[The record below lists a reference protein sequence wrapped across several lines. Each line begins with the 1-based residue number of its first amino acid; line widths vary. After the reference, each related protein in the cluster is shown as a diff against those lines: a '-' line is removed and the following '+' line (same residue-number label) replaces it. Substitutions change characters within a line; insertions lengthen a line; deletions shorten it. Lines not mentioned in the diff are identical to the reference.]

1 MSINYIYPPYE
12 VVRDF
17 NKCINCKICVKQCAN
32 EVHTFD
38 EKKGIMLAD
47 DTKCVNC
54 HRCVA
59 TCPTRALKIVKSD
72 NTYKENANWS
82 AESMKEIYR
91 QAESGGVL
99 LSSMGNPQ
107 PLPVYWDKILIN
119 ASQVTNPSI
128 DPLREPME
136 TTVFLGSKPDKIVRD
151 ENGKI
156 VDNLLPQLKLST
168 PIMFSA

>member
-1 MSINYIYPPYE
+1 MAINYIYPLYE

-17 NKCINCKICVKQCAN
+17 NKCINCKICEKQCAN
-32 EVHTFD
+32 GVHTFD
-38 EKKGIMLAD
+38 EKRGIMLAD

-91 QAESGGVL
+91 QAETGGVL

-128 DPLREPME
+128 D
-136 TTVFLGSKPDKIVRD
+136 
-151 ENGKI
+151 
-156 VDNLLPQLKLST
+156 
-168 PIMFSA
+168 

>member
-12 VVRDF
+12 VVRDN

-32 EVHTFD
+32 GVHKFD
-38 EKKGIMLAD
+38 EKRGVLVAD

-59 TCPTRALKIVKSD
+59 TCPVRALKIVKSD

-107 PLPVYWDKILIN
+107 PLPVYWDRILIN

-136 TTVFLGSKPDKIVRD
+136 TTVFLGS
-151 ENGKI
+151 
-156 VDNLLPQLKLST
+156 
-168 PIMFSA
+168 